1 MRLTEPRDRAWQ
13 VPTERGFET
22 SFGYMSGEEDHYT
35 QVGGYS
41 LPRADYMPDELLA
54 GAGYAAGEP
63 RHGAGVDA
71 TQLVDLLDSGVPAI
85 GQNGS
90 YAAFLYTRRS
100 VAIVERHLSLIHI

>member
-54 GAGYAAGEP
+54 GAGYAAGDLRLGGLSIASPERSAQRSRRRRP
-63 RHGAGVDA
+63 ACEHG
-71 TQLVDLLDSGVPAI
+71 
-85 GQNGS
+85 
-90 YAAFLYTRRS
+90 
-100 VAIVERHLSLIHI
+100 